1 MYKRN
6 ELKDPV
12 WRFLMSE
19 SWGAPAAGVS
29 PAHDAVQR
37 TTFDAPEADMIE
49 FTQALSVNPLS
60 LRRHS
65 ARWLGLLALSVS
77 PLLAAQEPVELDPV
91 LDLESLYQPIQSELI
106 YGQTATDLIKEL
118 EEKHYSKVEVNDRF
132 SSDLLDNY
140 LDVLDGSRLYFLQED
155 VEKFESYRYN
165 LDDSLKNG
173 SVEPGFDMYNVYLQ
187 RLLDRLIFAIET
199 IDNDIASMDFTL
211 DEEILIDREDAPYP
225 ATRQELD
232 ELWRKRM
239 KNSVLSLKLTGD
251 TNDEIREKLGK
262 RYRNQLNQVLKT
274 NERDVFQ
281 TYLATVARTVDPHTA
296 YFSPR
301 DSENFNMGLSLSL
314 QGIGAQLTTE
324 DEYTK
329 IVELIKGGPAERGG
343 DLKAGERII
352 GIGQGPDGDIR
363 DVVGMRLDDVV
374 DQIRGEK
381 GTVVRLSVLPPD
393 AVSESA
399 ARVVSITR
407 DTVKLED
414 QSAKKEVIE
423 LSQNGQDF
431 RIGVIHLP
439 TFYFDFEAAS
449 RGETDYKSSTRDVR
463 NLLEELKQ
471 EGVDGVVVDLRNN
484 GGGSLSEVNQLVGL
498 FIDTGATVQIRY
510 SGIRAGF
517 TRAFGDNDPEVVYDG
532 PLAVLVN
539 RTSASAS
546 EIFAGAIQDY
556 QRGIVL
562 GGQTFGKGTVQEII
576 PMNYGQ
582 VKLTRSKFYRISGE
596 STQHRGVVPDIEF
609 PDILQTYED
618 LGESS
623 LEGALPWDTVRPVE
637 FSAYYPIQ
645 EVLPELARLH
655 DERVSNSP
663 DFIYLED
670 QIERSLRYR
679 DRTTLS
685 LNEEQV
691 KTEREQS
698 RREEFDA
705 ENMRRFLKGLPLRE
719 WIEEDAEA
727 DADGLAS
734 AAEEDVVDLAQLDPQ
749 PASENDPSAD
759 NATADEEDETD
770 PLLLE
775 TGYILLD
782 LKQLTEGDA
791 IASRTSGTRPSLN

>member
-1 MYKRN
+1 
-6 ELKDPV
+6 
-12 WRFLMSE
+12 
-19 SWGAPAAGVS
+19 
-29 PAHDAVQR
+29 
-37 TTFDAPEADMIE
+37 MIA
-49 FTQALSVNPLS
+49 FTKTLSTRS
-60 LRRHS
+60 LRNRTKFGFT
-65 ARWLGLLALSVS
+65 ALLLGLSTLAL
-77 PLLAAQEPVELDPV
+77 AQEPTELEPV
-91 LDLESLYQPIQSELI
+91 LDLESLYQPIRSELI

-118 EEKHYSKVEVNDRF
+118 EEKHYSRVEIDDDF
-132 SSDLLDNY
+132 SSELLDAY
-140 LDVLDGSRLYFLQED
+140 LDVLDGSHLYFLQED
-155 VEKFESYRYN
+155 VERFEDYRYN
-165 LDDSLKNG
+165 LDDSLENG

-187 RLLDRLIFAIET
+187 RLLDRLIFAVNLIE
-199 IDNDIASMDFTL
+199 NDIPSMNFTL
-211 DEEILIDREDAPYP
+211 DESILIEREDEPFP
-225 ATRQELD
+225 ASREALD

-239 KNSVLSLKLTGD
+239 KNSVLSLRLTGD
-251 TNDEIREKLGK
+251 SDEEIRDKLSK

-329 IVELIKGGPAERGG
+329 VVELIKGGPAERGG
-343 DLKAGERII
+343 ELQAGEKII
-352 GIGQGPDGDIR
+352 GIGQGPDGEIR

-381 GTVVRLSVLPPD
+381 GTVVRLNVIPAE
-393 AVSESA
+393 AVSESS

-423 LSQNGQDF
+423 LSYNDQDF
-431 RIGVIHLP
+431 RIGVIDLP
-439 TFYFDFEAAS
+439 TFYFDFEAAA
-449 RGETDYKSSTRDVR
+449 RGETDFKSSTRDVR

-510 SGIRAGF
+510 TGLRAGF

-556 QRGIVL
+556 QRGVVL

-582 VKLTRSKFYRISGE
+582 VKLTRSKFYRVSGE
-596 STQHRGVVPDIEF
+596 STQHRGVVPDIAF

-623 LEGALPWDTVRPVE
+623 LDGALPWDTVRPVE
-637 FSAYYPIQ
+637 YSAYFPIQ
-645 EVLPELARLH
+645 EFLPELTRLH
-655 DERVSNSP
+655 EERANSSA
-663 DFIYLED
+663 DFIYLND
-670 QIERSLRYR
+670 QIERSMKYR
-679 DRTTLS
+679 NRTSLS
-685 LNEEQV
+685 LNEDVV
-691 KTEREQS
+691 KAEREES

-705 ENMRRFLKGLPLRE
+705 ENLRRLVKGLPLRE
-719 WIEEDAEA
+719 WV
-727 DADGLAS
+727 
-734 AAEEDVVDLAQLDPQ
+734 EEDVDENDSLAGSPQQDSADLAQLDSSQ
-749 PASENDPSAD
+749 DNSDAD
-759 NATADEEDETD
+759 DAAVEEVEETD

-775 TGYILLD
+775 SGYILVD
-782 LKQLTEGDA
+782 LLKLSSGDV
-791 IASRTSGTRPSLN
+791 IAAQGTRSRPSLN

>member
-1 MYKRN
+1 MTVIYRIPCKQVLKR
-6 ELKDPV
+6 L
-12 WRFLMSE
+12 
-19 SWGAPAAGVS
+19 
-29 PAHDAVQR
+29 AVPM
-37 TTFDAPEADMIE
+37 F
-49 FTQALSVNPLS
+49 
-60 LRRHS
+60 
-65 ARWLGLLALSVS
+65 LALSVS
-77 PLLAAQEPVELDPV
+77 SGFAQVPTEPGTPLLTDTLYTP
-91 LDLESLYQPIQSELI
+91 LESEVVH
-106 YGQTATDLIKEL
+106 GVTASDLIKEL
-118 EEKHYSKVEVNDRF
+118 EEKHYVRLEINDDFSSELLDTFVETLDSSKV
-132 SSDLLDNY
+132 
-140 LDVLDGSRLYFLQED
+140 YFLQED
-155 VEKFESYRYN
+155 VDRFEQYRYN
-165 LDDSLKNG
+165 LDDSLRNS
-173 SVEPGFDMYNVYLQ
+173 SVEPGFEMYNLYLQ
-187 RLLDRLIFAIET
+187 RLIDRLAHS
-199 IDNDIASMDFTL
+199 IDIVENHITDMDFTL
-211 DEEILIDREDAPYP
+211 NEYVEIDREDASFA
-225 ATRQELD
+225 ATTEELN
-232 ELWRKRM
+232 EIWRLRM
-239 KNSVLSLKLTGD
+239 KNSVLSLRLTGD
-251 TNDEIREKLGK
+251 DETEIREKLSK
-262 RYRNQLNQVLKT
+262 RYRNQLNQILKT

-343 DLKAGERII
+343 DLQAGEKIV
-352 GIGQGPDGDIR
+352 GIGQGPDGEIK

-381 GTVVRLSVLPPD
+381 GTTVRLNVIPAD
-393 AVSESA
+393 AVNEINS
-399 ARVVSITR
+399 RVVSITR

-423 LSQNGQDF
+423 LSYSGQDY
-431 RIGVIHLP
+431 RIGVINLP

-449 RGETDYKSSTRDVR
+449 RGETDYKSSTSDVR
-463 NLLEELKQ
+463 NLLEELKT

-510 SGIRAGF
+510 SGLGSGF
-517 TRAFGDNDPEVVYDG
+517 KRAFGDNDPEVVYDG

-556 QRGIVL
+556 QRGVVL

-576 PMNYGQ
+576 PMSYGQ

-596 STQHRGVVPDIEF
+596 STQHRGVLPDIAF

-623 LEGALPWDTVRPVE
+623 LDGALPWDTVRPVE
-637 FSAYYPIQ
+637 YSAYYPIQ
-645 EVLPELARLH
+645 EVLPELQRRH
-655 DERVSNSP
+655 EERAASSP

-670 QIERSLRYR
+670 QIERAKRYADR
-679 DRTTLS
+679 DRLS
-685 LNEEQV
+685 LNEAIV
-691 KTEREQS
+691 KAEREAQ

-705 ENMRRFLKGLPLRE
+705 ENIRRLSKGLPALE
-719 WIEEDAEA
+719 W
-727 DADGLAS
+727 
-734 AAEEDVVDLAQLDPQ
+734 
-749 PASENDPSAD
+749 
-759 NATADEEDETD
+759 EEDELVDDTDSVAAVDSSADDALTVAANDDSVTEEVLEEEQD

-775 TGYILLD
+775 SGYVLLD
-782 LKQLTEGDA
+782 LLNLTGSSDIVA
-791 IASRTSGTRPSLN
+791 TSEQINFSIN